1 MKTKL
6 FLTLTIIFNFAR
18 AFSQEQIIK
27 LNLQERHEYIF
38 EKIDK
43 IYLKSENEP
52 DKFLQEDAKK
62 IKITVEK
69 IVPNELIEFS
79 FQYSKNIRDNGSYG
93 EMLNCVDYFFPEL
106 VVTRP
111 YDVVQGLLCRSVLK
125 FSLNLKTNSIELIN
139 RQNLINSFR
148 TRLAELQIEGEELD
162 LVWDI
167 INKNKWFIEDEEVR
181 FLTWFNNSNLTD
193 KSIINSKIPDKL
205 KVIEKSPTF
214 ISLGDENTQKIVP
227 GKTQKKYWLNLES
240 GIITNYSSIR
250 YESSK
255 GKTEK
260 NFLTGNWK
268 VFEKSLSL
276 IDSHLVPAQKLF
288 VSGKIED
295 PLSNKIFI
303 KFLDQPFGTILKE
316 ITVFLN
322 ENGSFSTSFNFH
334 NSGLIYIENENPN
347 RNLSNEKIVMY
358 GEPGDS
364 LKFIANGKEKPWTL
378 SFYGERKNEAEL
390 LLELREKIKLENL
403 GLISPNSSQ
412 YVLDGDLY
420 FGRGATKMPDGTYKI
435 NYKNYNT
442 EFEKA
447 IKQTDDISFQYK
459 NTVNKEV
466 RSFIANEVKA
476 FIYNGVYDY
485 LISSIF
491 LERRY
496 PGHYV
501 TDAENKNTKR
511 ISALA
516 EELNPQLT
524 YNDYGIQSR
533 KSISKYLNYQLRKT
547 KKVSSHSST
556 VISRFYSF
564 NDIDQ
569 LTQFAQLILTGAP
582 LYREIGSTFNQIL
595 MDYLPIRN
603 MPHISYSN
611 NEKEAAIQYLQLMA
625 RSCNDIELVN
635 EINQKLQQRAKIETG
650 DHIPNLKLFDSDGK
664 EQSFSDLIKGKPT
677 VFYFPSTWIGD
688 RYELDVIAPKN
699 PDLEIIMVTEGSNFR
714 EWKEYNKRAEP
725 VIQQLFYKNDT
736 ASLKE
741 LLFHRSTYAA
751 FDREGNFLG
760 YHNSFKSASDAAKT
774 SVEKKQLDKSQLK
787 IIIIVLLIL
796 LTLLILSLL
805 IWRWRVR
812 QRFRKEQQQR
822 RLRELELTAIRSQ
835 MNPHFLFNS
844 LNSVQNLVQQ
854 NKGRE
859 AHLYLADFAGLIRKV
874 LQNSEK
880 EEVSL
885 AEELEM
891 INQYLNL
898 EKLRFDFDF
907 TISVE
912 DKIDTN
918 NTMVPSMLLQPFAE
932 NAVIHGLQN
941 KTGYRQLKI
950 EVARDKSGIKITIED
965 NGVGREAAKNIAK
978 AKNGKGS
985 KLMKDRLEILQE
997 KHGEKY
1003 HLETID
1009 LTENDTGTR
1018 VDIYIPEEN

>member
-6 FLTLTIIFNFAR
+6 FLTLTLIFNFAR

-27 LNLQERHEYIF
+27 LNLQEKHEYIF
-38 EKIDK
+38 EKIEK

-106 VVTRP
+106 GITRP
-111 YDVVQGLLCRSVLK
+111 YDAVQGLLCRSVLK

-181 FLTWFNNSNLTD
+181 FLSWFNNSNLTNN
-193 KSIINSKIPDKL
+193 SIINSKIPDKL
-205 KVIEKSPTF
+205 KVIEKSPKF
-214 ISLGDENTQKIVP
+214 ISLGDENTQKIIS

-260 NFLTGNWK
+260 NFLTGDWK

-276 IDSHLVPAQKLF
+276 IDSHPVPAQKLF

-334 NSGLIYIENENPN
+334 NSGLIYIENENLN

-420 FGRGATKMPDGTYKI
+420 FGSSATKMPDGTYKI
-435 NYKNYNT
+435 YYKNYNT

-459 NTVNKEV
+459 NTVNNEV
-466 RSFIANEVKA
+466 RSFISNEVKA
-476 FIYNGVYDY
+476 FIYNGIYNY
-485 LISSIF
+485 LTRSII
-491 LERRY
+491 LKRRY
-496 PGHYV
+496 PEHSP
-501 TDAENKNTKR
+501 TEAENKNIQR
-511 ISALA
+511 ISVLA
-516 EELNPQLT
+516 EELNPQLI

-533 KSISKYLNYQLRKT
+533 KSISIYLHYQFLKT
-547 KKVSSHSST
+547 KKVSSHSPT
-556 VISRFYSF
+556 VLQRLYSS
-564 NDIDQ
+564 NNVDQ

-582 LYREIGSTFNQIL
+582 LYREIGSNLYQIL
-595 MDYLPIRN
+595 TD
-603 MPHISYSN
+603 YSN
-611 NEKEAAIQYLQLMA
+611 SVPILTYNNFQREAAIKYLKLMA
-625 RSCNDIELVN
+625 QNSSDSTMLNK
-635 EINQKLQQRAKIETG
+635 INLLLEQHSKLESG
-650 DHIPNLKLFDSDGK
+650 NYFPNLKLLNINKKELSYSDII
-664 EQSFSDLIKGKPT
+664 EGKPT
-677 VFYFPSTWIGD
+677 VFYFPSGWIGN

-699 PDLEIIMVTEGSNFR
+699 PEIRIVMVTEGSNFR
-714 EWKEYNKRAEP
+714 EWKEYNEKAEP
-725 VIQQLFYKNDT
+725 VIQQLFFKNNSV
-736 ASLKE
+736 SLKE
-741 LLFHRSTYAA
+741 LMLKQNVYAV
-751 FDREGNFLG
+751 FDSKGNFVN
-760 YHNSFKSASDAAKT
+760 YYNDFKQASDAAKT
-774 SVEKKQLDKSQLK
+774 SVEKKQLNKSQLK
-787 IIIIVLLIL
+787 IIVIVLLIF

-805 IWRWRVR
+805 IWRWR
-812 QRFRKEQQQR
+812 
-822 RLRELELTAIRSQ
+822 
-835 MNPHFLFNS
+835 
-844 LNSVQNLVQQ
+844 
-854 NKGRE
+854 
-859 AHLYLADFAGLIRKV
+859 
-874 LQNSEK
+874 
-880 EEVSL
+880 
-885 AEELEM
+885 
-891 INQYLNL
+891 
-898 EKLRFDFDF
+898 
-907 TISVE
+907 
-912 DKIDTN
+912 
-918 NTMVPSMLLQPFAE
+918 
-932 NAVIHGLQN
+932 
-941 KTGYRQLKI
+941 
-950 EVARDKSGIKITIED
+950 
-965 NGVGREAAKNIAK
+965 
-978 AKNGKGS
+978 
-985 KLMKDRLEILQE
+985 
-997 KHGEKY
+997 
-1003 HLETID
+1003 
-1009 LTENDTGTR
+1009 
-1018 VDIYIPEEN
+1018 